1 MTDSFTSEP
10 PEDSG
15 PAASVGPTNI
25 KSGARRAPTLY
36 VVGSAGPRQRKKK
49 VMPASSH
56 VMIAVNADGYIEV
69 DSEFAP
75 KDADR
80 MVDALLVMLVKA
92 RRAAS

>member
-10 PEDSG
+10 PEDSR
-15 PAASVGPTNI
+15 PAASVGPTKI
-25 KSGARRAPTLY
+25 KSGAHSVPTLY
-36 VVGSAGPRQRKKK
+36 LVDSAGQRNRKKK
-49 VMPASSH
+49 VIQASSH
-56 VMIAVNADGYIEV
+56 VMIAVNADGFIEV

-92 RRAAS
+92 RRAGS